1 MGYGFRVP
9 GLVISPYAKA
19 GYVDHQTLG
28 HDAYLKFIE
37 DVFLNGQRLDPATDG
52 RPDPRPTV
60 RENAVPGDLVN
71 AFDFTQAPR
80 PPLVLPVHPSP
91 GPASNPPGTGQV
103 RPKGA
108 TPLRASLVPAYQQCA
123 TPNRTHGAPLSFDSC
138 NPPVQASPNLTFGT
152 PDSNGAPVHGTGAV
166 LLRAQVNPSP
176 IPNDLL
182 INVTTTD
189 VRCQAG
195 VSACGAANAAAGPDY
210 IGQLQATAQLRITD
224 QLNGPSQDV
233 AATVS
238 DTSFPVTVPCA
249 ATADVNLGATCSVA
263 TSASAVVPGSVQSG
277 KRAIWALGQVQVFD
291 GGASG
296 VAGAS
301 DATLF
306 EDQGL
311 FLP

>member
-1 MGYGFRVP
+1 
-9 GLVISPYAKA
+9 
-19 GYVDHQTLG
+19 
-28 HDAYLKFIE
+28 
-37 DVFLNGQRLDPATDG
+37 
-52 RPDPRPTV
+52 
-60 RENAVPGDLVN
+60 VPGDLVN

-103 RPKGA
+103 RPRGA

-152 PDSNGAPVHGTGAV
+152 PDSNGAQVHGTGAV

-263 TSASAVVPGSVQSG
+263 TSASAVVPGAGPGPGVRRWRKRGGRSLGRQALRGSRALPAVAAVSVQ
-277 KRAIWALGQVQVFD
+277 RARREKPKT
-291 GGASG
+291 
-296 VAGAS
+296 AGPDRAHPPVRETHS
-301 DATLF
+301 Y
-306 EDQGL
+306 
-311 FLP
+311 